1 MDDGTDIGWLLAFLV
16 LAFLC
21 MIVLGCVDK
30 YYLAG

>member
-1 MDDGTDIGWLLAFLV
+1 MDDGTDIGGLLAFLLV
-16 LAFLC
+16 IFLC